1 MFEEHIVDWTAGS
14 MFASNCSSSRGG
26 SRWFEMDPVL
36 SSLLSL
42 FSLPID
48 HIDPIVW
55 YNRGVE
61 VRVQL
66 WPRGAI
72 VAKSL
77 VQSGG
82 QLDFESCGASIEAG
96 VLHLQQDLNQ
106 RHGCRKSMSKR
117 WWAMMSDDERWWAM
131 MSNDERWWAMSSEG
145 PDLTPKF
152 GTLMVAFELRQLRA
166 FIMLLASLKTSRK
179 TCFGQRGNKDMML
192 ILEFHSSA
200 RLLLATAQD
209 SRKHVLQGWLCSS
222 PWWLCNHRE

>member
-55 YNRGVE
+55 YNRGVK

-66 WPRGAI
+66 WPRGAM

-117 WWAMMSDDERWWAM
+117 WAMMSDDERWWAM
-131 MSNDERWWAMSSEG
+131 MSDDERWA
-145 PDLTPKF
+145 PK
-152 GTLMVAFELRQLRA
+152 GQIWLP
-166 FIMLLASLKTSRK
+166 SL
-179 TCFGQRGNKDMML
+179 
-192 ILEFHSSA
+192 
-200 RLLLATAQD
+200 
-209 SRKHVLQGWLCSS
+209 VL
-222 PWWLCNHRE
+222 WWLPLS